1 LADVQMSFGSFLAFY
16 LADLGWSKQNVGLAL
31 TVGGLASVA
40 MQIPGGALADA
51 VRWKRGLAACGFILI
66 AASALILALR
76 PGFSLVFAAEIL
88 HGMTG
93 GIIGPAIGAISLGLA
108 GRHGMSSRVGRN
120 YRFAGAGNVVT
131 AALMGALGAY
141 LSNSAIFI
149 AAAVLCIPALI
160 ALAEIRANEIDYVRA
175 RNATERDHTLNLQ
188 RLIDLTKNW
197 RLVLFAGCLV
207 LFHFSSASLLPLVS
221 QNLAH
226 SKIANSGLFMAGLI
240 VVPQVV
246 VAILAPWVSY
256 WSELWG
262 RKPLLLIGFA
272 IEAARALLFTLVSDP
287 LLMMVVQLLDGL
299 SGAVITV
306 LTILVVTDLTT
317 GTGRFNLARGV
328 LGTMTGTAAAVS
340 TGSVGFVVQQFGDL
354 AGFLSM
360 AAATAAGAALI
371 WALLPETK
379 PAKYVD

>member
-1 LADVQMSFGSFLAFY
+1 
-16 LADLGWSKQNVGLAL
+16 
-31 TVGGLASVA
+31 
-40 MQIPGGALADA
+40 
-51 VRWKRGLAACGFILI
+51 
-66 AASALILALR
+66 
-76 PGFSLVFAAEIL
+76 
-88 HGMTG
+88 
-93 GIIGPAIGAISLGLA
+93 
-108 GRHGMSSRVGRN
+108 
-120 YRFAGAGNVVT
+120 
-131 AALMGALGAY
+131 
-141 LSNSAIFI
+141 
-149 AAAVLCIPALI
+149 
-160 ALAEIRANEIDYVRA
+160 
-175 RNATERDHTLNLQ
+175 
-188 RLIDLTKNW
+188 LIDLTKNW